1 MNERLNN
8 RSMNL
13 QLRPSKTKS
22 NYITSLE
29 SRMIYRNSKYIP
41 KQNKPT
47 NWKLIEYNEI
57 KMGTDFN
64 KFNE

>member
-1 MNERLNN
+1 
-8 RSMNL
+8 
-13 QLRPSKTKS
+13 
-22 NYITSLE
+22 
-29 SRMIYRNSKYIP
+29 MIYRNSKYIP

-47 NWKLIEYNEI
+47 NWKLTEYNEYNEI

>member
-1 MNERLNN
+1 
-8 RSMNL
+8 
-13 QLRPSKTKS
+13 
-22 NYITSLE
+22 
-29 SRMIYRNSKYIP
+29 MIYRNSKYIP

-64 KFNE
+64 EFNE